1 MKRWL
6 PAPWLSLGIFG
17 GWLLL
22 TRSGSLGQVLLGLL
36 VAVAVPLLAAPLR
49 PRPGPLRRWGTLVRL
64 ILRVGRDV
72 VHSALVVAA
81 GVLRAGVR
89 EGKPPRGTFVVVPL
103 ELRDEHALAA
113 LAMITAV
120 IPGTVWSELAPD
132 RSALL
137 IHVFDLDNYDDVAA
151 FITHYKTDYEQPLK
165 EIFE

>member
-1 MKRWL
+1 MRPLL
-6 PAPWLSLGIFG
+6 PSPWLSLGLFA

-22 TRSGSLGQVLLGLL
+22 ARSASAGHVLMA
-36 VAVAVPLLAAPLR
+36 AVAAVVLPLLAAPLR